1 MENNPQKSKALII
14 TIILIIIGLLI
25 AGYFIFQKDV
35 LGIKNS
41 TGIAKIFSP
50 LIATNNST
58 NLTQVD
64 VQAGEDIKKGDNVS
78 VFGTGTNNNPIV
90 VKTSTNNGPV
100 LGYANQDILS
110 GNTGKIITNKNNG
123 SNNFWNSFSNF
134 IGIGT
139 KTCSNG
145 STNYPTCNNNGSN
158 NVCPN
163 GATDYPTCSNGNKNT
178 CLNGAINYPIC
189 TIGNDSICKNGA
201 SNPPLCTENIINLCR
216 NGAVNYPTC
225 TTNPNGVCINGASN
239 PPLCTEN
246 VNTCINLATNP
257 PICTTLPNN
266 TCIDGAINPPSCN
279 SFPDTSLLPIVNVT
293 ATPQSIVGEGTSTI
307 AWTSKNTTKCD
318 AGTGNPITT
327 AGSFTTGVLKTSKSF
342 TVKCTGAKGESSSS
356 IVVMVGA
363 IGGTPDTSLLPIVN
377 VTATPQSI
385 VGEGTSTIAWT
396 SKNTTKC
403 DAGTGNPITTAGSF
417 TTGVLKTSKSFT
429 VKCTGAKGE
438 SSSSIVVMV
447 GNLVN
452 PDIGNGLPD
461 ITASRVSPS
470 STIINTPTTL
480 SSIITNAGMGDTIT
494 SFPAYFSITNSTGS
508 VKYESNLIVPALS
521 VGVGSVASI
530 PYTFH
535 SAENYVIRVCADKSN
550 ASDSGK
556 IAESN
561 EENNCSSPSILTVT
575 NSMPGLNVL
584 QQCNDKIDNDK
595 DGLID
600 EKDPNCHFD
609 GNLNY
614 DYIPTHDSESSSAT
628 NPNGV
633 CPNGA
638 TDYPVCKTIPNANT
652 EENKCLLIAQHPLE
666 FTDAEK
672 AKLAELLR
680 KFYIIATTLKTEEDI
695 AVIYKEMDNYTSL
708 IANVE
713 KLTQQCYAQT
723 LSKTGGTLGRVYDT
737 EGKDMGTYTGPTL
750 RSGNPWYQ
758 YSTRVSYI
766 PSDPSGR
773 GRNSSGIGQS
783 VNYCTGSFNK
793 KMNSQSGKAASCS
806 AYTDQTNC
814 EYYGYSNWFGS
825 GLMMTGCSW
834 VGGTDNHDYEKI
846 LNVW

>member
-279 SFPDTSLLPIVNVT
+279 SF
-293 ATPQSIVGEGTSTI
+293 
-307 AWTSKNTTKCD
+307 
-318 AGTGNPITT
+318 
-327 AGSFTTGVLKTSKSF
+327 
-342 TVKCTGAKGESSSS
+342 
-356 IVVMVGA
+356 
-363 IGGTPDTSLLPIVN
+363 PDTSLLPIVN